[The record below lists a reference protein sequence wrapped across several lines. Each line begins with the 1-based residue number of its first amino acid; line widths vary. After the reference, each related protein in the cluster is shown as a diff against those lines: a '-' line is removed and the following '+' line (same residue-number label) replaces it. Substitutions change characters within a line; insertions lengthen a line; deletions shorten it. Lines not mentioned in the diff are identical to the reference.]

1 MLLCVAEATAE
12 GIQVLVDSSLSSE
25 ELTSLAAAV
34 LRAVLER
41 GADMHDVAR
50 ALRGAK
56 VTAKADVAKPMVLH
70 GGSDGA

>member
-41 GADMHDVAR
+41 GVDMRSVSEALSTAR
-50 ALRGAK
+50 I
-56 VTAKADVAKPMVLH
+56 TAKADVAKPMVLH